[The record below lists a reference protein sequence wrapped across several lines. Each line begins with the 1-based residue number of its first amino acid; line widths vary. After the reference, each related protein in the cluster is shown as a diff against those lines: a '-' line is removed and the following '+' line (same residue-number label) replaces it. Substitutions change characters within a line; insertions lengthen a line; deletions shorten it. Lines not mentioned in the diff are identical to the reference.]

1 MVRTP
6 TIIAIAL
13 LCATAALAADIP
25 MDDAGFTAYVQK
37 RLQLYA
43 PTTVTVTGPFALAAG
58 DRALPSLK
66 PVHDVCVAKP
76 ADCSSAASDYVQD
89 AARALQTPAPDVAP
103 PTDTANVTTL
113 YTCNG
118 TQRTLNIA
126 TIYVPVGSTAW
137 RSTGWTSLDAGKCMG
152 VLQTAGDTFY
162 ARAEETN
169 RSMVHDSHV
178 RNGMS
183 DSDSGIA
190 NAAGDI
196 DLCVPHVGNWDLSS
210 ADMKGLCQGAVGE
223 SARFKT
229 FHATGK
235 PAIVWKLSL

>member
-6 TIIAIAL
+6 AIVATTL
-13 LCATAALAADIP
+13 LCATAAFAADIP
-25 MDDAGFTAYVQK
+25 MDNAGFTTYVQK

-43 PTTVTVTGPFALAAG
+43 PATITVTGPLALAAG
-58 DRALPSLK
+58 DRSLPSLK
-66 PVHDVCVAKP
+66 PKHDTCVTKP
-76 ADCSSAASDYVQD
+76 AECGTATNDYVQD
-89 AARALQTPAPDVAP
+89 AARSLQTPAPAP
-103 PTDTANVTTL
+103 TETAAGVTTL
-113 YTCNG
+113 YTCNA
-118 TQRTLNIA
+118 TKRTLNIA
-126 TIYVPVGSTAW
+126 AIYVPVGESKW
-137 RSTGWTSLDAGKCMG
+137 RSAGWTSLDAGKCMG

-169 RSMVHDSHV
+169 RALLHDSHA

-190 NAAGDI
+190 NAGGDI
-196 DLCVPHVGNWDLSS
+196 DLCVAHVGDWNVSS
-210 ADMKGLCQGAVGE
+210 ADLKGVCQGGAGE

-235 PAIVWKLSL
+235 PAVVWNLQF

>member
-6 TIIAIAL
+6 TIIAAML
-13 LCATAALAADIP
+13 FCATAALAADIP

-43 PTTVTVTGPFALAAG
+43 PATITVTGPFALAAG
-58 DRALPSLK
+58 PRALPSLK
-66 PVHDVCVAKP
+66 PVHDACVAKP
-76 ADCSSAASDYVQD
+76 AECGTATNDYVQD
-89 AARALQTPAPDVAP
+89 AARDLQTPAPASAP
-103 PTDTANVTTL
+103 PPAEAGVTTL
-113 YTCNG
+113 YTCNA

-137 RSTGWTSLDAGKCMG
+137 RSAGWTGLDAGKCMG

-169 RSMVHDSHV
+169 RAQVHDPHA

-183 DSDSGIA
+183 DSDSGIPH
-190 NAAGDI
+190 AAGDI
-196 DLCVPHVGNWDLSS
+196 DLCVAHVGNWDVS
-210 ADMKGLCQGAVGE
+210 AADLKGVCKGVAGE
-223 SARFKT
+223 SAQFRT
-229 FHATGK
+229 FHADGK
-235 PAIVWKLSL
+235 PAVVWKLAF